1 MIVDLTVDGI
11 LDFFVEF
18 YPLERGNKGNPLG
31 SGAFFQVLIAG
42 ANFSPKNQLF

>member
-1 MIVDLTVDGI
+1 MIIDLTVDGF

-18 YPLERGNKGNPLG
+18 HPLERGNKGNPLG
-31 SGAFFQVLIAG
+31 PRAFFQVLIAG